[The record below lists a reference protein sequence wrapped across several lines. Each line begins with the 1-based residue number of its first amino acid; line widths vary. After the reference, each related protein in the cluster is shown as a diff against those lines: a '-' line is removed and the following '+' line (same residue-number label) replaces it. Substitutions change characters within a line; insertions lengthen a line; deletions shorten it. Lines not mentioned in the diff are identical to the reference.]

1 MTEQRAYAL
10 RSIISGAMQSVDD
23 EVAAANTLLF
33 PEWEPDVNLT
43 AGQKVRYNGVLY
55 KVLQAHIA
63 QGGWSPEDAP
73 SMFAKLLIPD
83 EDATP
88 EWEQPD
94 STNPYMKGDKVTYK
108 GVVYESLIDNNVWS
122 PEAYPAGW
130 QSVEQ

>member
-1 MTEQRAYAL
+1 
-10 RSIISGAMQSVDD
+10 MQSVDD

-33 PEWEPDVNLT
+33 PEWEPDMNLT

-73 SMFAKLLIPD
+73 SLFAKLLIPD
-83 EDATP
+83 EDVIP

-94 STNPYMKGDKVTYK
+94 STNPYMKGDRVIHRF
-108 GVVYESLIDNNVWS
+108 VYDICEFCCKRDTQVIHILPTETS
-122 PEAYPAGW
+122 G
-130 QSVEQ
+130 